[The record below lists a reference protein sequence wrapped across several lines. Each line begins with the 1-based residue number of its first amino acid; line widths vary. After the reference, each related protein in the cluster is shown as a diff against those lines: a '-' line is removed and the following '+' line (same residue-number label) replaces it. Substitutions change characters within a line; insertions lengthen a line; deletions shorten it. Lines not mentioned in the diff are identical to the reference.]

1 MIFIIGG
8 AFSGKSDYV
17 KERFSLDACD
27 CAGASPKTLEGAA
40 AIKNFHLFVKGA
52 VKEKRDMYFEID
64 VILKANPDI
73 VIISDEVGSGVVPVD
88 KFEREYR
95 EAVGRVHCYLAK
107 KAEEVVRVVCGIG
120 QTLK

>member
-8 AFSGKSDYV
+8 AFSGKSEYV
-17 KERFSLDACD
+17 KGRFSLDALN
-27 CAGASPKTLEGAA
+27 CADASLKTLESAA
-40 AIKNFHLFVKGA
+40 AIKNFHLFVKDA
-52 VKEKRDMYFEID
+52 LVEKRDIYSEID
-64 VILKANPDI
+64 VILKSNPDI
-73 VIISDEVGSGVVPVD
+73 VIISNEVGSGVVPID